1 MSDAMPGSASR
12 HQPEKV
18 RRSFWE
24 DTGENFPSLAG
35 APSTR
40 YYLACEQG
48 LFERFAPDLS
58 GKSIFKTD
66 LWDEAKNTRILRW
79 VADRG
84 ADVFGLDI
92 SLAIVRQAREAFRG
106 STARRGF
113 IGGDLRRAGFRSGVF
128 DVIYSMGTIEHFPE
142 YRAAVAECF
151 RVLKPG
157 GTAIIG
163 VPYKHDVFL
172 RPLLVAALGRLGLYS
187 YGEEK
192 AFGMAEFENVLRGA
206 GFEIRGRSGIL
217 FIPGWLRMLDL
228 WLYVRRPWT
237 RRFMAPLIAPF
248 GLLYRASALV
258 RRQGYLVVCAVRK
271 PSRLPRF

>member
-1 MSDAMPGSASR
+1 MPDVKSGCAK
-12 HQPEKV
+12 HPHAETV
-18 RRSFWE
+18 RRPFWE

-48 LFERFAPDLS
+48 LFARFTPDLT
-58 GKSIFKTD
+58 GKRVFKTD

-79 VADRG
+79 VADQG
-84 ADVFGLDI
+84 AEVYGLDI

-106 STARRGF
+106 SPARLGF
-113 IGGDLRRAGFRSGVF
+113 IGSDLRRVGFRSGVF
-128 DVIYSMGTIEHFPE
+128 DIIYSMGTIEHFPE
-142 YRAAVAECF
+142 YREAVAECF

-157 GTAIIG
+157 GTAIMG

-172 RPLLVAALGRLGLYS
+172 RPLLVSTLGRLGLYS

-192 AFGMAEFENVLRGA
+192 AFGMAEIENVLRGA

-237 RRFMAPLIAPF
+237 RHIMAPLIAPF
-248 GLLYRASALV
+248 ALLCRASALI
-258 RRQGYLVVCAVRK
+258 RRQGYLIVAIARK
-271 PSRLPRF
+271 PS